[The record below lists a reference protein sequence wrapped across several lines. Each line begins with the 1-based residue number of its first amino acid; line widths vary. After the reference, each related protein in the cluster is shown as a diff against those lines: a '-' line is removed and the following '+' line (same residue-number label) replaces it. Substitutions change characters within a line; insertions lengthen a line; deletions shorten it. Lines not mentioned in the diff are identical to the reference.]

1 MPTCDRF
8 EVAVVPF
15 PFVDAPVT
23 KRRPALALTA
33 AAFVRAHGHGV
44 FAMITTAK
52 RSAWPSDVPLTAW
65 REAGLT
71 APSVLRWKLFTLP
84 EAAVFDRLGRLA
96 ASDEEAVAQ
105 GLARLLGLAPP
116 AAAAPATAP

>member
-1 MPTCDRF
+1 MRTCDRF

-15 PFVDAPVT
+15 PFVDAALA
-23 KRRPALALTA
+23 KRRPALALATA
-33 AAFVRAHGHGV
+33 AFARANGHGV

-52 RSAWPSDVPLTAW
+52 RSAWPGDVPLASW

-84 EAAVFDRLGRLA
+84 EAAVLARLGRLA
-96 ASDEEAVAQ
+96 AGDEEAVLS
-105 GLARLLGLAPP
+105 GLALLLGLAPAPTP
-116 AAAAPATAP
+116 AARS